1 MPAPTVRRVL
11 IQKGPNGLGFSV
23 KGGCEECVPLL
34 VSRVEAGGGAVGL
47 LQVGMEITAVNG
59 ISLEGLP
66 HYAAVEVLRRT
77 RSPVI
82 LFVKSEASA
91 QGLFSMP
98 SFSEFRDLLRVSIK
112 VLRTVNIIIL
122 LNQVSSFIRI

>member
-1 MPAPTVRRVL
+1 MLYNVLAQCWACKMSVVSTRRVL

-23 KGGCEECVPLL
+23 KGGGDVGLPLAI
-34 VSRVEAGGGAVGL
+34 SRVEAGGGAVGL
-47 LQVGMEITAVNG
+47 LKVGMEISAVNG

-82 LFVKSEASA
+82 LFVRNSTTDPGWCF
-91 QGLFSMP
+91 Q
-98 SFSEFRDLLRVSIK
+98 I
-112 VLRTVNIIIL
+112 VNDIIGCLQSVI
-122 LNQVSSFIRI
+122 I

>member
-1 MPAPTVRRVL
+1 MGFGITRRVL

-23 KGGCEECVPLL
+23 KGGSDVGMPLI

-47 LQVGMEITAVNG
+47 LKIGMEVSAVNG

-66 HYAAVEVLRRT
+66 HFAAVEVLRRT

-82 LFVKSEASA
+82 LFVRSPTSETCKYAICMYA
-91 QGLFSMP
+91 F
-98 SFSEFRDLLRVSIK
+98 
-112 VLRTVNIIIL
+112 
-122 LNQVSSFIRI
+122 